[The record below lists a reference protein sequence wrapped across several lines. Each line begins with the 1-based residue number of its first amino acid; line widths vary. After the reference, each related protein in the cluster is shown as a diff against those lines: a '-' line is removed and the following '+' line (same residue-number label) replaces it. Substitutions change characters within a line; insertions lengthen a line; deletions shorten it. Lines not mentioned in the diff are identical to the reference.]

1 MKGIL
6 RFWVLVFLFIGLCVM
21 GTAQAEKSKGQ
32 LYFVEE
38 CAVKMD
44 AFADYDT
51 AIKDVVALAK
61 KHNYPHSWVTYTTN
75 EMLYYF
81 VYPIESESQIEA
93 LFADWEGMVVK
104 MEKEEWTA
112 LYERLMKPTGY
123 YKYYE
128 IEHLPAHSYA
138 PEDAPVV
145 TMEVPA
151 TYWGFCYTKPGHEK
165 DLLEIFKKY
174 VELYKSKNIAEAF
187 DSYIVR
193 TGADLPAC
201 FYVMRGK
208 TFADLFG
215 KSEKAEEMVGK
226 EAMAL
231 WEKFVLHLRKYEY
244 KLGMLRPDLS
254 YMPEQ
259 Q

>member
-6 RFWVLVFLFIGLCVM
+6 RLWVLVLLLVGLCVM

-44 AFADYDT
+44 AFGDYDA
-51 AIKDVVALAK
+51 AIKEIVELAK

-81 VYPIESESQIEA
+81 VYPIESESEIEA
-93 LFADWEGMVVK
+93 LFTDWEEIVGK
-104 MEKEEWTA
+104 IGEEKWEA
-112 LYERLMKPTGY
+112 LYGRLMKPTEY

-128 IEHLPAHSYA
+128 VEHLPSHSYA
-138 PEDAPVV
+138 PGDVAVA
-145 TMEVPA
+145 TMEAPA

-165 DLLEIFKKY
+165 SLLEIFGEY
-174 VELYKSKNIAEAF
+174 VELYKSKNISEAF

-193 TGADLPAC
+193 TGGDLPAC

-215 KSEKAEEMVGK
+215 KSEKAEEMTGE
-226 EAMAL
+226 EAAAL
-231 WEKFVLHLRKYEY
+231 WEKLSSHLRRYEY

>member
-1 MKGIL
+1 MKSIL
-6 RFWVLVFLFIGLCVM
+6 RFWVWVFLFVGLCVM

-44 AFADYDT
+44 AFTDYDA
-51 AIKDVVALAK
+51 AIKEIVAHAK
-61 KHNYPHSWVTYTTN
+61 KHNYAHSWATYTTN

-81 VYPIESESQIEA
+81 VYPIESESEIEA
-93 LFADWEGMVVK
+93 LFTDWEEMVAK
-104 MEKEEWTA
+104 IGEDKWGA
-112 LYERLMKPTGY
+112 LYERLMKPTEY

-128 IEHLPAHSYA
+128 IEHLPAHSYTPGDEA
-138 PEDAPVV
+138 TELKE
-145 TMEVPA
+145 TPA

-165 DLLEIFKKY
+165 SLLEIMGKY
-174 VELYKSKNIAEAF
+174 VDLYKSKSISEAF
-187 DSYIVR
+187 ESYIVR

-215 KSEKAEEMVGK
+215 KSEKAEEVVGA
-226 EAMAL
+226 EAAAL
-231 WEKFVLHLRKYEY
+231 WEKFSSHLRKYEY
-244 KLGMLRPDLS
+244 KLGVFRPDLS

>member
-1 MKGIL
+1 MRGIL
-6 RFWVLVFLFIGLCVM
+6 RFWVLVFLLVGLCVM
-21 GTAQAEKSKGQ
+21 GPAQAEKSKGQ

-44 AFADYDT
+44 AFTDCDA
-51 AIKDVVALAK
+51 ALKEIVELAK
-61 KHNYPHSWVTYTTN
+61 EHNYPHSWATYTTS

-81 VYPIESESQIEA
+81 VYPIESESEIEA
-93 LFADWEGMVVK
+93 LFTDWEEMVK
-104 MEKEEWTA
+104 KIGEEKWKA
-112 LYERLMKPTGY
+112 LHGRFLKPIEY

-128 IEHLPAHSYA
+128 IEHLTAHSYA
-138 PEDAPVV
+138 SGDVAIAP
-145 TMEVPA
+145 MEVPA

-174 VELYKSKNIAEAF
+174 VELYKSKNVAEAF

-193 TGADLPAC
+193 TGADLPVC
-201 FYVMRGK
+201 FYVTRGK

-215 KSEKAEEMVGK
+215 KSEKAEEMAGE
-226 EAMAL
+226 EAAAL
-231 WEKFVLHLRKYEY
+231 WVKFTSHLRKYEY
-244 KLGMLRPDLS
+244 KLGMMRPDLS